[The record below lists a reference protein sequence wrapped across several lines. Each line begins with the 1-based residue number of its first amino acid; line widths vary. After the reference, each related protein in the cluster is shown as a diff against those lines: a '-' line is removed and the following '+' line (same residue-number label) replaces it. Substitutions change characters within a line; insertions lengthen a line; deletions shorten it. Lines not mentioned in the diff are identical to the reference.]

1 MEHMFRFALSLLF
14 AGSLSVPS
22 LALPPADQSANPAH
36 YLFVWAG
43 DAAGQQTDFL
53 AVIDASPTSPHYGQL
68 LTTLNTDQQT
78 KLVHHTEYVMPAGG
92 ILFANDH
99 DAGRTFLFD
108 LRDPLHPRIA
118 GSFTDVDGYMHPHSY
133 LRLPNQNIL
142 STFQHGHNGGGP
154 AEGGGGLVELD
165 QQGKY
170 LRSASAADP
179 AHPGV
184 FYSPYSV
191 VPLPEIDR
199 ALSTNSSM
207 SPLESTGTTY
217 QIWRLS
223 DLKLLKTAFFV
234 PSPQLTAHT
243 DPEEPRRAPDGSV
256 FVQTYS
262 CGLEH
267 VTGIATDNPKATLV
281 YRFPGGA
288 CGVPTIA
295 GHYLI
300 EGVPHIHGIIALDI
314 ANPDKPVE
322 VSRVSFPGNYLA
334 HWTGWDPA
342 NSRIVVTPGPYS
354 IHRLYLVRLDQATG
368 TLTVD
373 ETFRDQDGQP
383 GFNFDNRKWPQGWT
397 GSATPHGAVFS
408 R

>member
-1 MEHMFRFALSLLF
+1 MLRRTLALLF
-14 AGSLSVPS
+14 AACLSSACFAAPT
-22 LALPPADQSANPAH
+22 ADQPANASAH

-53 AVIDASPTSPHYGQL
+53 AVIDASPASPHYGQL

-142 STFQHGHNGGGP
+142 ATFQHGHD
-154 AEGGGGLVELD
+154 GGGLVELD

-184 FYSPYSV
+184 FYCPYSV
-191 VPLPEIDR
+191 VLLPEIDR

-207 SPLESTGTTY
+207 SFFEPTGTTY
-217 QIWRLS
+217 QVWRLS
-223 DLKLLKTAFFV
+223 DLKLLKTAFFE

-243 DPEEPRRAPDGSV
+243 DPEEPRRGPDGSV
-256 FVQTYS
+256 FVQTFS

-267 VTGIATDNPKATLV
+267 VTDIATDNPKATLV

-288 CGVPTIA
+288 CGVPTIV

-300 EGVPHIHGIIALDI
+300 EGIPHIHGIIALDI
-314 ANPDKPVE
+314 AHPDKPVE
-322 VSRVSFPGNYLA
+322 VSRVAFPGNFMA
-334 HWTGWDPA
+334 HWTGWDA
-342 NSRIVVTPGPYS
+342 ATSRIVVTPGTDGV
-354 IHRLYLVRLDQATG
+354 HRLYLVRFDQATG
-368 TLTVD
+368 KLRVD
-373 ETFRDQDGQP
+373 ESFRDQDGQP
-383 GFNFDNRKWPQGWT
+383 GFSFDNRKWPQGWT

>member
-1 MEHMFRFALSLLF
+1 MERMLRFALALLF
-14 AGSLSVPS
+14 VGCLSVPS
-22 LALPPADQSANPAH
+22 LAVPSADQPANPAH

-53 AVIDASPTSPHYGQL
+53 AVIDASPTSAHYGQL
-68 LTTLNTDQQT
+68 LTTLATDQQT

-133 LRLPNQNIL
+133 LRLPDQNIL
-142 STFQHGHNGGGP
+142 STFQHGHNGGG
-154 AEGGGGLVELD
+154 LVELN

-170 LRSASAADP
+170 VRSASAADP

-184 FYSPYSV
+184 FYCPYSV
-191 VPLPEIDR
+191 VVLPEIDR
-199 ALSTNSSM
+199 ALSTNSAM
-207 SPLESTGTTY
+207 SVTEPTGTTY
-217 QIWRLS
+217 QVWRLS
-223 DLKLLKTAFFV
+223 DLKLLKTAFFE
-234 PSPQLTAHT
+234 PSPQFTAHT

-267 VTGIATDNPKATLV
+267 VTGIATDNPMAKLV

-300 EGVPHIHGIIALDI
+300 EGVPSIHGIVALNI
-314 ANPDKPVE
+314 ANPDKLVE
-322 VSRVSFPGNYLA
+322 VSRISFPGNYLA
-334 HWTGWDPA
+334 HWTGWD
-342 NSRIVVTPGPYS
+342 VVTSRLVVTSNVDG
-354 IHRLYLVRLDQATG
+354 IHRLYLVRLDQANG
-368 TLTVD
+368 KLTVD

-383 GFNFDNRKWPQGWT
+383 GFSFDNRTWPQGWT

>member
-1 MEHMFRFALSLLF
+1 MLRITLALLF
-14 AGSLSVPS
+14 AASLSTGSL
-22 LALPPADQSANPAH
+22 AAPPADQPANASPH

-43 DAAGQQTDFL
+43 DAAGQHTDFL
-53 AVIDASPTSPHYGQL
+53 AVIDASPSSPRYGQL
-68 LTTLNTDQQT
+68 LTTLATDQPT

-142 STFQHGHNGGGP
+142 ATFQHGHD
-154 AEGGGGLVELD
+154 GGGLVELN

-170 LRSASAADP
+170 LRSASAQDP
-179 AHPGV
+179 AHPGI
-184 FYSPYSV
+184 FYCPYSV
-191 VPLPEIDR
+191 VLLPEINR

-207 SPLESTGTTY
+207 SALEPSGSSY

-223 DLKLLKTAFFV
+223 DLKLLKTAFFE
-234 PSPQLTAHT
+234 PSAELTGHT

-262 CGLEH
+262 CGLQH
-267 VTGIATDNPKATLV
+267 VTGIATDNTKASHV
-281 YRFPGGA
+281 YQFPGGA
-288 CGVPTIA
+288 CGVPTII
-295 GHYLI
+295 GHYLV
-300 EGVPHIHGIIALDI
+300 EGIPSIHGIIALDI
-314 ANPDKPVE
+314 ANPDQPVE
-322 VSRVSFPGNYLA
+322 SSRLSFPGDYRA
-334 HWTGWDPA
+334 HWTGWDA
-342 NSRIVVTPGPYS
+342 ATSRIVVTSNVDG
-354 IHRLYLVRLDQATG
+354 IHRLYLVRFDQTTG
-368 TLTVD
+368 KFTVD
-373 ETFRDQDGQP
+373 DSFRDKDGQP
-383 GFNFDNRKWPQGWT
+383 GFSFDNRTWPQGWT

>member
-1 MEHMFRFALSLLF
+1 MHRFALSALF
-14 AGSLSVPS
+14 AAGFSIASIAA
-22 LALPPADQSANPAH
+22 LAAEPPTAPPH

-53 AVIDASPTSPHYGQL
+53 AVIDASPESPHYGQL
-68 LTTLNTDQQT
+68 LTTLPTDQQT

-108 LRDPLHPRIA
+108 LRDPLHPHIA
-118 GSFTDVDGYMHPHSY
+118 GSFADVNGYMHPHSY
-133 LRLPNQNIL
+133 LRLPDQNIL
-142 STFQHGHNGGGP
+142 ATFQHGHD
-154 AEGGGGLVELD
+154 GGGLVELD
-165 QQGKY
+165 QNGKY

-179 AHPGV
+179 AHPGI
-184 FYSPYSV
+184 FYCPYSV
-191 VPLPEIDR
+191 VLLPEIDR

-207 SPLESTGTTY
+207 SVLEPSGSTY

-223 DLKLLKTAFFV
+223 DLKLLKTAFFE

-256 FVQTYS
+256 FVQTYT

-267 VTGIATDNPKATLV
+267 VTGIATDTPRAAFV

-288 CGVPTIA
+288 CGVPTII
-295 GHYLI
+295 GHYLV
-300 EGVPHIHGIIALDI
+300 EGIPSIHGIIALDI
-314 ANPDKPVE
+314 TNPEKPVE
-322 VSRVSFPGNYLA
+322 ASRISFPGNYLA
-334 HWTGWDPA
+334 HWTGWDA
-342 NSRIVVTPGPYS
+342 ATSRIVVTSNIDGV
-354 IHRLYLVRLDQATG
+354 HRVYLVRFDQATG
-368 TLTVD
+368 KLAVD
-373 ETFRDQDGQP
+373 ESFRDPEDHQP
-383 GFNFDNRKWPQGWT
+383 GFSFDNRKWPQGWT

>member
-1 MEHMFRFALSLLF
+1 MERMLRLTLVLLF
-14 AGSLSVPS
+14 AASLSVAS
-22 LALPPADQSANPAH
+22 LAASPADKPANPAH

-68 LTTLNTDQQT
+68 LTTLNTNQQT
-78 KLVHHTEYVMPAGG
+78 KLVHHTEYTMPAGG

-99 DAGRTFLFD
+99 NAGRTFLFD

-118 GSFTDVDGYMHPHSY
+118 GSFTDVDGYMHPHSFV
-133 LRLPNQNIL
+133 RLPNQNIL
-142 STFQHGHNGGGP
+142 STFQHGHGGSSIQ
-154 AEGGGGLVELD
+154 GGGGLVEID

-179 AHPGV
+179 AYPGV
-184 FYSPYSV
+184 FYCPYGV
-191 VPLPEIDR
+191 VVLPEIDR

-207 SPLESTGTTY
+207 SIEEPTGTTY
-217 QIWRLS
+217 QVWRLS
-223 DLKLLKTAFFV
+223 DLKLLKTAFFD

-262 CGLEH
+262 CGLQH
-267 VTGIATDNPKATLV
+267 VTGIATENPKATLV

-300 EGVPHIHGIIALDI
+300 QSVPFIHGLVAVDI

-322 VSRVSFPGNYLA
+322 ASRLSFPGNYSA
-334 HWTGWDPA
+334 HWTGWDA
-342 NSRIVVTPGPYS
+342 ATSRLVVTSNVDGV
-354 IHRLYLVRLDQATG
+354 HRLYLVRLDQTTG
-368 TLTVD
+368 KLTLD
-373 ETFRDQDGQP
+373 ESFRDQDGQP
-383 GFNFDNRKWPQGWT
+383 GFNFDHRTWPQGWT

>member
-1 MEHMFRFALSLLF
+1 MLRFALSALF
-14 AGSLSVPS
+14 AAGFSIASIA
-22 LALPPADQSANPAH
+22 ALPAEPPAH

-53 AVIDASPTSPHYGQL
+53 AVIDASPESPHYGQL
-68 LTTLNTDQQT
+68 LTTLPTDQQT

-108 LRDPLHPRIA
+108 LRDPLHPHIA
-118 GSFTDVDGYMHPHSY
+118 GSFTDVNGYMHPHSY
-133 LRLPNQNIL
+133 LRLPNQDIL
-142 STFQHGHNGGGP
+142 ATFQHGHD
-154 AEGGGGLVELD
+154 GGGLVELD
-165 QQGKY
+165 QNGKY
-170 LRSASAADP
+170 LRSAGARDP
-179 AHPGV
+179 AHPGI
-184 FYSPYSV
+184 FFCPYSV
-191 VPLPEIDR
+191 VLLPEIDR

-207 SPLESTGTTY
+207 SVLEPSGSTY

-223 DLKLLKTAFFV
+223 DLKLLKTAFFE

-243 DPEEPRRAPDGSV
+243 DPEEPRRASDGSV

-267 VTGIATDNPKATLV
+267 VTGIATDTPKAALV

-288 CGVPTIA
+288 CGVPTIV
-295 GHYLI
+295 GHYLV
-300 EGVPHIHGIIALDI
+300 EGIPAIHGIIALDI
-314 ANPDKPVE
+314 TNPEKPVE

-334 HWTGWDPA
+334 HWTGWDA
-342 NSRIVVTPGPYS
+342 ATSRIVVTSNVDGV
-354 IHRLYLVRLDQATG
+354 HRVYLVRFDQATG
-368 TLTVD
+368 KLALD
-373 ETFRDQDGQP
+373 ESFRDPEDHQP
-383 GFNFDNRKWPQGWT
+383 GFSFDHRKWPQGWT

>member
-1 MEHMFRFALSLLF
+1 MLRRTLALLF
-14 AGSLSVPS
+14 AACLSSASFAAPT
-22 LALPPADQSANPAH
+22 ADQPINASAH

-43 DAAGQQTDFL
+43 DAAGKQTDFL

-142 STFQHGHNGGGP
+142 ATFQHGHD
-154 AEGGGGLVELD
+154 GGGLVELD

-184 FYSPYSV
+184 FYCPYSV
-191 VPLPEIDR
+191 VLLPEIDR

-207 SPLESTGTTY
+207 SFFEPTGTTY
-217 QIWRLS
+217 QVWRLS
-223 DLKLLKTAFFV
+223 DLKLLKTAFFE
-234 PSPQLTAHT
+234 PSPQLTSHT
-243 DPEEPRRAPDGSV
+243 DPEEPRRGPDGSV
-256 FVQTYS
+256 FVQTFS

-267 VTGIATDNPKATLV
+267 VTDIATDNPKATLV

-288 CGVPTIA
+288 CGVPTIV

-300 EGVPHIHGIIALDI
+300 EGIPHIHGIIALNI
-314 ANPDKPVE
+314 AHPDKPVE
-322 VSRVSFPGNYLA
+322 VSRVAFPGNFMA
-334 HWTGWDPA
+334 HWTGWDA
-342 NSRIVVTPGPYS
+342 TTSRIVVTPGTGGV
-354 IHRLYLVRLDQATG
+354 HRLYLVRFDQATG
-368 TLTVD
+368 KLAVD
-373 ETFRDQDGQP
+373 ESFHDKDGQP
-383 GFNFDNRKWPQGWT
+383 GFSFDNRKWPQGWT

>member
-1 MEHMFRFALSLLF
+1 MERMLHLTLTLLF
-14 AGSLSVPS
+14 AGCLSIAS
-22 LALPPADQSANPAH
+22 LAASSADQSAGMPSH

-68 LTTLNTDQQT
+68 LTTLATDQQT

-118 GSFTDVDGYMHPHSY
+118 GSFTDVEGYMHPHSY
-133 LRLPNQNIL
+133 VRLPNQNIL
-142 STFQHGHNGGGP
+142 STFQHGHD
-154 AEGGGGLVELD
+154 GGGLVELNE
-165 QQGKY
+165 QGKY

-191 VPLPEIDR
+191 VVLPEIDR

-223 DLKLLKTAFFV
+223 DLKLLRTAFFA
-234 PSPQLTAHT
+234 PSPQLSAHT

-267 VTGIATDNPKATLV
+267 VIDIATDVPKATLV

-295 GHYLI
+295 GHYLV
-300 EGVPHIHGIIALDI
+300 EGIPSIHGIIALDI
-314 ANPDKPVE
+314 ANPEKPVE
-322 VSRVSFPGNYLA
+322 VSRISFPGNYLA
-334 HWTGWDPA
+334 HWTGRDA
-342 NSRIVVTPGPYS
+342 ATSRLVVTSNVDG
-354 IHRLYLVRLDQATG
+354 IHRLYVVRLDQANG
-368 TLTVD
+368 KLTVD
-373 ETFRDQDGQP
+373 ESFRDKDGQP
-383 GFNFDNRKWPQGWT
+383 GFNFDNR
-397 GSATPHGAVFS
+397 A
-408 R
+408 

>member
-1 MEHMFRFALSLLF
+1 MERMLRVTLSLLF
-14 AGSLSVPS
+14 VGCLSIASV
-22 LALPPADQSANPAH
+22 AAQPANQPANAAH

-53 AVIDASPTSPHYGQL
+53 AVIDASPSSPHYGQL
-68 LTTLNTDQQT
+68 LTTLATDQQT
-78 KLVHHTEYVMPAGG
+78 KLVHHTEYTMPVGG
-92 ILFANDH
+92 ILLANDH
-99 DAGRTFLFD
+99 EAGRTFLFD

-118 GSFTDVDGYMHPHSY
+118 GSFTDIDGYMHPHSY
-133 LRLPNQNIL
+133 LRLPDQNIL
-142 STFQHGHNGGGP
+142 STFQHGHD
-154 AEGGGGLVELD
+154 GGGLVELD
-165 QQGKY
+165 QNGKY
-170 LRSASAADP
+170 LRSARAADP

-184 FYSPYSV
+184 FYCPYSV
-191 VPLPEIDR
+191 VVLPEIDR

-207 SPLESTGTTY
+207 SVEEPTGTTY

-223 DLKLLKTAFFV
+223 DLKLLKTAFFE

-267 VTGIATDNPKATLV
+267 VTGIAKENPKAKLV

-300 EGVPHIHGIIALDI
+300 EGIPSIHGIIALDI
-314 ANPDKPVE
+314 ASPDIPVE

-334 HWTGWDPA
+334 HWTGWDA
-342 NSRIVVTPGPYS
+342 ATNRIVVTSNVDG
-354 IHRLYLVRLDQATG
+354 IHRLYLVQLDPATG
-368 TLTVD
+368 KLTLD
-373 ETFRDQDGQP
+373 ESFRDQDGQP

>member
-1 MEHMFRFALSLLF
+1 MERMLRLTLALSF
-14 AGSLSVPS
+14 GGCLSISS
-22 LALPPADQSANPAH
+22 LAAAPVDQPAPPH

-68 LTTLNTDQQT
+68 LTTLATDQQA

-118 GSFTDVDGYMHPHSY
+118 GSFTDVDGYRHPHSY
-133 LRLPNQNIL
+133 LRLPDQNIL
-142 STFQHGHNGGGP
+142 STFQHGHD
-154 AEGGGGLVELD
+154 GGGLVELD
-165 QQGKY
+165 QNGKL

-179 AHPGV
+179 AHPGI
-184 FYSPYSV
+184 FYCPYSV
-191 VPLPEIDR
+191 VVLPEIDR

-207 SPLESTGTTY
+207 SVMEPTGTTY

-223 DLKLLKTAFFV
+223 DLKLLKTAFFE
-234 PSPQLTAHT
+234 PSPQFTAHT

-267 VTGIATDNPKATLV
+267 VTGIATDNPKATLA

-300 EGVPHIHGIIALDI
+300 EGVPSIHGIIALDI
-314 ANPDKPVE
+314 ANPDKPIE
-322 VSRVSFPGNYLA
+322 VSRISFPGNYLA
-334 HWTGWDPA
+334 HWTGWDA
-342 NSRIVVTPGPYS
+342 ATSRLLVTPGPYS
-354 IHRLYLVRLDQATG
+354 IHRLYLVRLDQANG
-368 TLTVD
+368 KLTVD
-373 ETFRDQDGQP
+373 DTFRDQDGQS
-383 GFNFDNRKWPQGWT
+383 GFNFDNRTWPQGWT

>member
-1 MEHMFRFALSLLF
+1 MERMLRLTLALLF
-14 AGSLSVPS
+14 VISLSIPS
-22 LALPPADQSANPAH
+22 LAAAPADHPVNPAH

-53 AVIDASPTSPHYGQL
+53 AVIDASPASPHYGQL
-68 LTTLNTDQQT
+68 LTTLATDQQT

-108 LRDPLHPRIA
+108 LRDPLHPRVA

-142 STFQHGHNGGGP
+142 ATFQHGHNGGGP

-170 LRSASAADP
+170 LRSASAADA

-191 VPLPEIDR
+191 VLLPEIDR
-199 ALSTNSSM
+199 ALSPNSSM

-223 DLKLLKTAFFV
+223 DLKLLKTAFFD

-300 EGVPHIHGIIALDI
+300 EGIPYIHGIIALDI

-322 VSRVSFPGNYLA
+322 VSRISFPGNYHA
-334 HWTGWDPA
+334 HWTGWDA
-342 NSRIVVTPGPYS
+342 ATSRIVVTSNVEGV
-354 IHRLYLVRLDQATG
+354 HRLYLVQLDQATG
-368 TLTVD
+368 KLTLD
-373 ETFRDQDGQP
+373 EAFRDQDGQP

>member
-1 MEHMFRFALSLLF
+1 MERMLRLTFTLLF
-14 AGSLSVPS
+14 AGCLSIAS
-22 LALPPADQSANPAH
+22 FAASSADQSASTPAH

-68 LTTLNTDQQT
+68 LTTLATDQQT
-78 KLVHHTEYVMPAGG
+78 KLVHHTEYTMPAGG
-92 ILFANDH
+92 ILFTNDH
-99 DAGRTFLFD
+99 GADRTSLFD

-118 GSFTDVDGYMHPHSY
+118 GSFTDVDAYMHPHSY

-142 STFQHGHNGGGP
+142 ATFQHGHD
-154 AEGGGGLVELD
+154 GGGLVELD

-191 VPLPEIDR
+191 VLLPEIDR

-223 DLKLLKTAFFV
+223 DLKLLKTAFFE
-234 PSPQLTAHT
+234 PSPQFTAHT
-243 DPEEPRRAPDGSV
+243 DPEEPRRAFDGSV

-267 VTGIATDNPKATLV
+267 VTGIATDNPKAKLV

-300 EGVPHIHGIIALDI
+300 EGVPSIHGIVALNI
-314 ANPDKPVE
+314 ANPDTPVE

-334 HWTGWDPA
+334 HWTAWDA
-342 NSRIVVTPGPYS
+342 ATSRLVVTPGPYS
-354 IHRLYLVRLDQATG
+354 VHRAYLVRFDQG
-368 TLTVD
+368 SGKLSVD
-373 ETFRDQDGQP
+373 ESFRDKDGQP
-383 GFNFDNRKWPQGWT
+383 GFNFDNRAWPQGWT

>member
-1 MEHMFRFALSLLF
+1 MLRPTAALFFAIWLTVACCA
-14 AGSLSVPS
+14 AGSKDQ
-22 LALPPADQSANPAH
+22 LANTAAAH

-68 LTTLNTDQQT
+68 LTTLVTNQQT

-108 LRDPLHPRIA
+108 LREPLHPHIA
-118 GSFTDVDGYMHPHSY
+118 GSFTDVDGYMHPHSF
-133 LRLPNQNIL
+133 LRLPDQNVL
-142 STFQHGHNGGGP
+142 STFQHGH
-154 AEGGGGLVELD
+154 AGGGLVELD
-165 QQGKY
+165 QAGRY

-184 FYSPYSV
+184 FYCPYSV
-191 VPLPEIDR
+191 VVLPEIDR

-207 SPLESTGTTY
+207 SVEEPTGTTY

-223 DLKLLKTAFFV
+223 DLKLLKTAFFD
-234 PSPQLTAHT
+234 PSPQLTGHT

-267 VTGIATDNPKATLV
+267 VTGIATDSPKATLV

-300 EGVPHIHGIIALDI
+300 QSVPFIHGLLALDI

-322 VSRVSFPGNYLA
+322 VSRISFPGNYLA
-334 HWTGWDPA
+334 HWTGWDA
-342 NSRIVVTPGPYS
+342 ASSRLVVTPNVDGV
-354 IHRLYLVRLDQATG
+354 HRLYLVRFDQANG
-368 TLTVD
+368 NLTLD
-373 ETFRDQDGQP
+373 ESFRDQDGQP
-383 GFNFDNRKWPQGWT
+383 GFNFDHRTWPQGWT

>member
-1 MEHMFRFALSLLF
+1 MERMPRVTLALLF
-14 AGSLSVPS
+14 IISLSIPS
-22 LALPPADQSANPAH
+22 LAAAPADHPVNPAH

-53 AVIDASPTSPHYGQL
+53 AVIDASPTSSHYGQL
-68 LTTLNTDQQT
+68 LITLNTDQQT

-108 LRDPLHPRIA
+108 LRDPLHPRLA

-142 STFQHGHNGGGP
+142 ATFQHGHN
-154 AEGGGGLVELD
+154 GGGLVELD

-179 AHPGV
+179 AHPGI

-191 VPLPEIDR
+191 VLLPEIDR

-223 DLKLLKTAFFV
+223 DLKLLKTAFFD

-243 DPEEPRRAPDGSV
+243 DPEEPRRAADGSV

-267 VTGIATDNPKATLV
+267 VTDIATDSPKATLV
-281 YRFPGGA
+281 YRFPGGS

-295 GHYLI
+295 GHYLVQS
-300 EGVPHIHGIIALDI
+300 VPLIQGIIAVDI

-322 VSRVSFPGNYLA
+322 VSRISFPGNYHA
-334 HWTGWDPA
+334 HWTGWDA
-342 NSRIVVTPGPYS
+342 ATNRIVVTSNVEGV
-354 IHRLYLVRLDQATG
+354 HRLYLVQLDQATG
-368 TLTVD
+368 KLTLD
-373 ETFRDQDGQP
+373 ESFRDQDGEP
-383 GFNFDNRKWPQGWT
+383 GFNFDNRRWPQGWT

>member
-1 MEHMFRFALSLLF
+1 MLRFALSALF
-14 AGSLSVPS
+14 AAGLSIAAFAS
-22 LALPPADQSANPAH
+22 TSALPAEPPADPPH

-53 AVIDASPTSPHYGQL
+53 AVIDASPQSPHYGQL
-68 LTTLNTDQQT
+68 LTTLPTDQQT

-108 LRDPLHPRIA
+108 LRDPLHPHIA
-118 GSFTDVDGYMHPHSY
+118 GSFTDVNGYMHPHSY

-142 STFQHGHNGGGP
+142 ATFQHGHD
-154 AEGGGGLVELD
+154 GGGLVELD
-165 QQGKY
+165 QNGKY
-170 LRSASAADP
+170 IRSASAADP
-179 AHPGV
+179 EHPGI
-184 FYSPYSV
+184 FYCPYSV
-191 VPLPEIDR
+191 VLLPEIDR

-207 SPLESTGTTY
+207 SALEPSGSSY

-223 DLKLLKTAFFV
+223 DLKLLRTAFFE

-267 VTGIATDNPKATLV
+267 VTGIATDSPKAALV

-288 CGVPTIA
+288 CGVPTIV
-295 GHYLI
+295 GHYLV
-300 EGVPHIHGIIALDI
+300 EGIPAIHGIIALDI
-314 ANPDKPVE
+314 TNAEKPVE
-322 VSRVSFPGNYLA
+322 VSRISFPGNYLA
-334 HWTGWDPA
+334 HWTGWDA
-342 NSRIVVTPGPYS
+342 ATGRIVVTSNVDGV
-354 IHRLYLVRLDQATG
+354 HRLYLVRFDQATG
-368 TLTVD
+368 KLTVD
-373 ETFRDQDGQP
+373 ESFRDAQDHQP
-383 GFNFDNRKWPQGWT
+383 GFSFDNRNWPQGWT

>member
-1 MEHMFRFALSLLF
+1 MLRLTFTFLF
-14 AGSLSVPS
+14 AACLSITSFAAPT
-22 LALPPADQSANPAH
+22 ADQPTNPSPH

-53 AVIDASPTSPHYGQL
+53 AVIDASPSSPRYGQL
-68 LTTLNTDQQT
+68 LTTIATDQPT

-99 DAGRTFLFD
+99 NAGRTFLFD
-108 LRDPLHPRIA
+108 LRDPMHPRIA
-118 GSFTDVDGYMHPHSY
+118 GSFTDVAGYMHPHSY
-133 LRLPNQNIL
+133 LRLPDQNIL
-142 STFQHGHNGGGP
+142 STFQHGHD
-154 AEGGGGLVELD
+154 GGGLVELD
-165 QQGKY
+165 QNGKY
-170 LRSASAADP
+170 LRSASADDP

-184 FYSPYSV
+184 FYCPYSV
-191 VPLPEIDR
+191 VLLPEIDR

-207 SPLESTGTTY
+207 SEFEPSGTTY

-223 DLKLLKTAFFV
+223 DLKLLKTAFFA
-234 PSPQLTAHT
+234 PSPQLTAHI

-256 FVQTYS
+256 FVQTFS

-267 VTGIATDNPKATLV
+267 VTGIATDNPKAALV

-288 CGVPTIA
+288 CGVPTIV
-295 GHYLI
+295 GHYLV
-300 EGVPHIHGIIALDI
+300 EGIPAIHGIIALDI
-314 ANPDKPVE
+314 SNPDKPVE
-322 VSRVSFPGNYLA
+322 VSRLSFPGNYLA
-334 HWTGWDPA
+334 HWTGWDA
-342 NSRIVVTPGPYS
+342 ATSRIVVTPGPYS

-368 TLTVD
+368 KLTAD
-373 ETFRDQDGQP
+373 DAFHDKDGQP
-383 GFNFDNRKWPQGWT
+383 GFSFDNRAWPQGWT